1 VVFDLFSIG
10 DSAFLEA
17 ILNAVAMI
25 AGTGHYTMAAGV
37 GALLGT
43 ILMML
48 RGILQWD
55 GRGIRY
61 QEMIAAILIYLA
73 MFAPSVKVAIEDAY
87 TGQVRVVDHVP
98 LGPAVAGSILSNI
111 GYRLTRLFE
120 QGFSTPS
127 MTQYGFADALQVVT
141 AVRKNLL
148 SRVELGKANA
158 PTAGGDLENSLINY
172 VKECTL
178 TGVDLNLSSL
188 DTILRTPR
196 ILDAIRFDSDIYT
209 TEIYVGGSPKVLT
222 CTDAWTALDSY
233 VQNNM
238 APGLEDILRASL
250 KVGTPADVQ
259 PRVQAALDTLTGG
272 AVSALDYMLAAT
284 LLPMFEKGVVGRH
297 EDGQHWNKAAMV
309 EQAIQQ
315 RNGQWA
321 AEQSLFTRIV
331 RPMMTWIE
339 GFSYAI
345 TPLMAFAV
353 LLGARGIQ
361 IAGQYLLMLLW
372 IQLWMP
378 ILAVINLYITM
389 SATGELSALDAAQFN
404 LPSMLGLYRMDM
416 EIQNWLAVG
425 GMLASSTPA
434 IALMLV
440 YGGSITATHFLGR
453 MQGGDFVDEKITSP
467 SVVGPAP
474 VLNLQPM
481 AQHAPLS
488 GTTLYGAER
497 VLPTFQA
504 GSDLS
509 TSISSA
515 FGALRQASSSFME
528 SLSNTASRSSS
539 LSHEGFDSH
548 ALAHRIASSSSQTD
562 KFMQATGEDFAQRY
576 RDSGVSGDDF
586 AALVGGAA
594 SGSLRRRKSKEAGED
609 QIARTGLQGSLSG
622 QLQNRFHVER
632 SRADEIA
639 SDIAQRVTED
649 HGWQADLA
657 KSVAADSQSGTR
669 EVASLGLQQQDLS
682 SLQRSASDTL
692 SASESYNQTASA
704 QRRFG
709 VSASY
714 GAAETGLRLASDTA
728 HLSQL
733 DGVLDRF
740 GLRGDAQ
747 RLGAEWRTTG
757 LIVDKEQAYAAAG
770 MALLT
775 GYSSPMFRKLSE
787 DEARQAETAGYQI
800 LGDVWNAP
808 VPDGHLAPAAHA
820 GLLHEAPTYGDVRSR
835 THSGNLHNPRSEVG
849 NLRERVQNDI
859 HGTSSRLSTGDT
871 EVMTAY
877 GVGRETIRGESDS
890 GFSTMQAD
898 KSSYFRAEIAKAA
911 NSQSSAAEL
920 EYDVIGGAIYST
932 TQGINA
938 LGHGT
943 VQGFLNAFN
952 TARNQ
957 GQTWGD
963 SLGSAI
969 KAAPEEAWTAIQG
982 WASQRVAETG
992 NRLTPA
998 QRSYFQAAML
1008 ESFVGVP
1015 FSGKYSPYHGLL
1027 SSAEPGL
1034 KAEAGQ
1040 AADDIASLL
1049 RRAAG
1054 QNRSDLLDLVANYNH
1069 AKMAASPD
1077 DSARSR

>member
-1 VVFDLFSIG
+1 MVFDLFSIG

-43 ILMML
+43 ILMLL
-48 RGILQWD
+48 RGILHWD

-61 QEMIAAILIYLA
+61 QEMIAALLIYLA
-73 MFAPSVKVAIEDAY
+73 MFAPSVRVAIEDAY
-87 TGQVRVVDHVP
+87 TGQVRVVDNVP
-98 LGPAVAGSILSNI
+98 MGPAVAGSILSNL

-178 TGVDLNLSSL
+178 TGVDLDLSSL
-188 DTILRTPR
+188 DTILRTPQV
-196 ILDAIRFDSDIYT
+196 LGAIRFDSEIYT
-209 TEIYVGGSPKVLT
+209 TEIYVGGSPQVLT
-222 CTDAWTALDSY
+222 CTDAWTALDTY
-233 VQNNM
+233 VQNNVV
-238 APGLEDILRASL
+238 PGLEDILRASL
-250 KVGTPADVQ
+250 KVATPGDVQ

-284 LLPMFEKGVVGRH
+284 LLPMFEKGVIGRH

-372 IQLWMP
+372 IHLWMP

-474 VLNLQPM
+474 LLNLQPM

-488 GTTLYGAER
+488 GTTLYGADR
-497 VLPTFQA
+497 VLPNFQA

-509 TSISSA
+509 ASVSSA
-515 FGALRQASSSFME
+515 FGAMRQASSSFME
-528 SLSNTASRSSS
+528 SLSNTASRSSG
-539 LSHEGFDSH
+539 LSREGFDSQT
-548 ALAHRIASSSSQTD
+548 LAHRIASSSSQTD

-594 SGSLRRRKSKEAGED
+594 SGSLRTRQAKEAGND
-609 QIARTGLQGSLSG
+609 QKSRSGLQGSLSG

-639 SDIAQRVTED
+639 SDISQRVTED

-657 KSVAADSQSGTR
+657 RSVATDAQSGTR
-669 EVASLGLQQQDLS
+669 EVASLGLQQQELS
-682 SLQRSASDTL
+682 ALQRSASDTL
-692 SASESYNQTASA
+692 SASESYHQTASA

-714 GAAETGLRLASDTA
+714 GAAETGLRLAGSADGMG
-728 HLSQL
+728 QL
-733 DGVLDRF
+733 DSALDRL

-757 LIVDKEQAYAAAG
+757 LIVDKEQSYAAAG

-800 LGDVWNAP
+800 LGDVW
-808 VPDGHLAPAAHA
+808 DAPAPGPSLSPTSNA
-820 GLLHEAPTYGDVRSR
+820 GLTHQAPHFGDVSSAVRS
-835 THSGNLHNPRSEVG
+835 TGFHDPRNEVG
-849 NLRERVQNDI
+849 NLSGRVQSHI
-859 HGTSSRLSTGDT
+859 QETSNGIFGG
-871 EVMTAY
+871 EVEVRTAY
-877 GVGRETIRGESDS
+877 DAGQAGVRTEASS
-890 GFSTMQAD
+890 GFGAMHTD
-898 KSSYFRAEIAKAA
+898 KAAHLRAEIAKAA

-920 EYDVIGGAIYST
+920 EYDVIGGAIYGAA
-932 TQGINA
+932 QYINA
-938 LGHGT
+938 AGSTVSVTRFLDAFNNARDQGHG
-943 VQGFLNAFN
+943 
-952 TARNQ
+952 
-957 GQTWGD
+957 WGE
-963 SLGSAI
+963 SLVASI
-969 KAAPEEAWTAIQG
+969 KAAPQEAEKAFDT
-982 WASQRVAETG
+982 WAENRLAETHG
-992 NRLTPA
+992 QLTPA
-998 QRSYFQAAML
+998 QQAYYRATLL
-1008 ESFVGVP
+1008 ESFAGIPVTGEYNP
-1015 FSGKYSPYHGLL
+1015 FFGKL
-1027 SSAEPGL
+1027 SAAKARLIEDEGATAE
-1034 KAEAGQ
+1034 
-1040 AADDIASLL
+1040 DIANLL

-1054 QNRSDLLDLVANYNH
+1054 QNRGDLLGLIGNYNR
-1069 AKMAASPD
+1069 AK
-1077 DSARSR
+1077 DSQ

>member
-1 VVFDLFSIG
+1 MVFDIFSIG

-43 ILMML
+43 ILMLL

-87 TGQVRVVDHVP
+87 TGQVRVVDNVP
-98 LGPAVAGSILSNI
+98 LGPAVAGSILSNL

-148 SRVELGKANA
+148 SRIELGKANA

-178 TGVDLNLSSL
+178 TGVDLNLNSL
-188 DTILRTPR
+188 DTILRTPQV
-196 ILDAIRFDSDIYT
+196 LDAIRFDSQIYT
-209 TEIYVGGSPKVLT
+209 TEIYLGGAPQVLT
-222 CTDAWTALDSY
+222 CTEAWTALDTY
-233 VQNNM
+233 VQNHVV
-238 APGLEDILRASL
+238 PGLEDILRAGL
-250 KVGTPADVQ
+250 KAATPGDVQ

-284 LLPMFEKGVVGRH
+284 LLPMFEKGVIGRH

-467 SVVGPAP
+467 AVIGPAP

-509 TSISSA
+509 ASVSSA

-562 KFMQATGEDFAQRY
+562 KFVQATGEDFAQRY
-576 RDSGVSGDDF
+576 RDSGVSGNDF

-594 SGSLRRRKSKEAGED
+594 SGSLRTRQAKESGED
-609 QIARTGLQGSLSG
+609 QKTRSGLQGSLSG

-657 KSVAADSQSGTR
+657 RSVATDAQAGTR

-692 SASESYNQTASA
+692 SASESYDQTVSA

-714 GAAETGLRLASDTA
+714 GAAETGLRLASDTD
-728 HLSQL
+728 SMGRL
-733 DGVLDRF
+733 DSALDRF

-757 LIVDKEQAYAAAG
+757 LVVDKEQAYAAAG

-800 LGDVWNAP
+800 LGDVW
-808 VPDGHLAPAAHA
+808 DAPAPGPNLSPANNA
-820 GLLHEAPTYGDVRSR
+820 GLANQAPHFGDVSSAVQSASLHDPRNAVGDLGGQVRSQIQGTSNR
-835 THSGNLHNPRSEVG
+835 VSAGETEVG
-849 NLRERVQNDI
+849 GAYDAGRSAVRTE
-859 HGTSSRLSTGDT
+859 SS
-871 EVMTAY
+871 
-877 GVGRETIRGESDS
+877 S
-890 GFSTMQAD
+890 GFGAMHTD
-898 KSSYFRAEIAKAA
+898 KAAYLRAEIAKAA

-920 EYDVIGGAIYST
+920 EYDVIGGSIYSA
-932 TQGINA
+932 TQAISA
-938 LGHGT
+938 AGHGS
-943 VQGFLNAFN
+943 VQGFLNAFDA
-952 TARNQ
+952 ARNR
-957 GQTWGD
+957 GETWSE
-963 SLGSAI
+963 SLFSAI
-969 KAAPEEAWTAIQG
+969 KSTPDEAWKAIQG
-982 WASQRVAETG
+982 WASQRAAETG
-992 NRLTPA
+992 TKLTPA
-998 QRSYFQAAML
+998 QRKYYEAAMI
-1008 ESFVGVP
+1008 ESFAGVQL
-1015 FSGKYSPYHGLL
+1015 SGNYSPYQGHL
-1027 SSAEPGL
+1027 SSTEQRL
-1034 KAEAGQ
+1034 EADHGDASQ
-1040 AADDIASLL
+1040 DIASLL

-1054 QNRSDLLDLVANYNH
+1054 QNRSDLIDLLANYNR
-1069 AKMAASPD
+1069 AQSGN
-1077 DSARSR
+1077 